1 MSRRNLQSCFLIVIF
16 FLILTYP
23 PAVFS
28 REDTAYISL
37 KRVGVSKH
45 QTDTYVVKKNEW
57 LLNIIQNKYD
67 VSKEEAYRIL
77 KLVKRFNPELIDMS
91 VIYPGQKLLLPR
103 KRSSETMSA
112 TGTTNQAS
120 GVLSDE
126 KRKDIIL
133 KYVVKRG
140 DHVSGI
146 IHREL
151 SASHGKIY
159 RILERVRHLNPK
171 IRNLDRI
178 YPGQTLL
185 FPRTVEELAPLPEVS
200 EEMAP
205 LPDVSRDV
213 IAIPEYKI
221 LPVISHIVGRMYG
234 VVITD
239 GSYCIPV
246 PPSGEVKIDCSRVPV
261 IEINDGNIILLDLSN
276 RIPADLKRVVESTW
290 ENYRVIS
297 VQEGEGISSILE
309 RIIDATGVYEARKV
323 NRYENVGNTPTV
335 KVSVEWLVSK
345 KPRFKGTGSYAFNFV
360 SKSSQLVPLPV
371 RDYADKNGLEIIE
384 IMDGLGIAADD
395 EVYQFCPAQVLDSGS
410 NMELA
415 KSLLEMLGYSPVK
428 DAGISILVG
437 DGLALSMKADLL
449 LNTENGRII
458 ITSNSVRDQVMNILQ
473 KRGDRVVFIS
483 GGESREK
490 VIENIMS
497 AIKIPCLNNDFKF
510 PFSGHNGKESGYI
523 SLPALRLGDSEIL
536 YLVDYDVDREI
547 CGLLNKEYKVTLVRY

>member
-1 MSRRNLQSCFLIVIF
+1 M
-16 FLILTYP
+16 
-23 PAVFS
+23 
-28 REDTAYISL
+28 E
-37 KRVGVSKH
+37 
-45 QTDTYVVKKNEW
+45 
-57 LLNIIQNKYD
+57 
-67 VSKEEAYRIL
+67 
-77 KLVKRFNPELIDMS
+77 
-91 VIYPGQKLLLPR
+91 
-103 KRSSETMSA
+103 
-112 TGTTNQAS
+112 
-120 GVLSDE
+120 
-126 KRKDIIL
+126 
-133 KYVVKRG
+133 
-140 DHVSGI
+140 
-146 IHREL
+146 
-151 SASHGKIY
+151 
-159 RILERVRHLNPK
+159 
-171 IRNLDRI
+171 
-178 YPGQTLL
+178 
-185 FPRTVEELAPLPEVS
+185 PLPDVS
-200 EEMAP
+200 EEMEP

-213 IAIPEYKI
+213 ITIPEYKI

-234 VVITD
+234 AVITD

-261 IEINDGNIILLDLSN
+261 IEINDGSIILLDLSN

-290 ENYRVIS
+290 KNYRVIS

-309 RIIDATGVYEARKV
+309 RIIDATGVYKARKV
-323 NRYENVGNTPTV
+323 NRYENVGNTPIV

-360 SKSSQLVPLPV
+360 SRASQLVPLPV
-371 RDYADKNGLEIIE
+371 RDYANKNGLEIIE

-395 EVYQFCPAQVLDSGS
+395 EVYQSCSAQVLDSGS

-449 LNTENGRII
+449 LNTEDGRII
-458 ITSNSVRDQVMNILQ
+458 ITSSSVRDQVMNILQ

-497 AIKIPCLNNDFKF
+497 SIKTPCLNSNFKF
-510 PFSGHNGKESGYI
+510 PLSGRNGKESGYI
-523 SLPALRLGDSEIL
+523 SLPALRLGDDEIL

-547 CGLLNKEYKVTLVRY
+547 CGLLNKEYEITLVRY